1 MTTPEGRMPGS
12 RIVRDR
18 FTLSLYGP
26 FIVWGWFL
34 YGFSP
39 AVPLITTELEISRAE
54 AGLHGTAMAVGS
66 VASGLISA
74 RIAAR
79 YGRRFQSLLGLA
91 LVVAGVGGLLVG
103 TVLAATLTAVLVA
116 ALGGNLLLSAVQ
128 PALSAHH
135 GGAGPAVLTESNG
148 IGAAFGLLAPVT
160 VGLTVGA
167 GWGWRPAVAVV
178 IVIALAGAALIARI
192 RATGA
197 LGRTA
202 VVVHH
207 DDAAEPVRGF
217 DPVFWLFFVGLL
229 AGVSLE
235 FSTTFW
241 AADLV
246 LSRTSAS
253 PGVATASVSAL
264 VAGMATARF
273 VVGPMSLRRSPEKLL
288 LVGFALAAAG
298 WVVMWTATSP
308 VPAVVGLVIMG
319 LGYGTHYPLGIAMV
333 MRSSRGRLD
342 SAQAVATIGGG
353 VAIGIAPFLL
363 GALADAFGA
372 HRAFILV
379 PVLAVVG
386 GIAVAVALVRTQG
399 RRSLVPTWNR

>member
-1 MTTPEGRMPGS
+1 MTTPEARMPGS

-39 AVPLITTELEISRAE
+39 AVPLITKELDISRAE

-66 VASGLISA
+66 VVSGLVSA

-79 YGRRFQSLLGLA
+79 FGRRSQALLGTA
-91 LVVAGVGGLLVG
+91 LVAVGVAGLLVG
-103 TVLAATLTAVLVA
+103 TVIAATLTAVLVA
-116 ALGGNLLLSAVQ
+116 SLGGNLLLSAVQ

-178 IVIALAGAALIARI
+178 IVLALASAALIARI
-192 RATGA
+192 PATGA

-207 DDAAEPVRGF
+207 DDAAAPVRGF

-246 LSRTSAS
+246 LARTSAS

-288 LVGFALAAAG
+288 LVGFTLAALG

-353 VAIGIAPFLL
+353 IAIGIAPFLL
-363 GALADAFGA
+363 GALADTFGA

-379 PVLAVVG
+379 PVLAVIG
-386 GIAVAVALVRTQG
+386 GVAVAVALVRTQG
-399 RRSLVPTWNR
+399 RRGLVPTWNR